1 MKQAGND
8 DEITFAAFLDSPTPL
23 PMLWSQQA
31 TIKEAMALCADPC
44 SSYQPGDVSRSRVLA
59 FELVFTGVL

>member
-1 MKQAGND
+1 MMKSRLLLSL
-8 DEITFAAFLDSPTPL
+8 IRRPPFPC
-23 PMLWSQQA
+23 WRQQA